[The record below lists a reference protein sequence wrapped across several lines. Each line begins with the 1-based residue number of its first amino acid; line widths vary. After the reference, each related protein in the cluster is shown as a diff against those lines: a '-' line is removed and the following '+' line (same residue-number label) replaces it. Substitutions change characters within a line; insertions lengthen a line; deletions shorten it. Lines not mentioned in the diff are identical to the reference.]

1 VQHAEIDLGNEH
13 SNIEAL
19 GAFGFDEGFARDFA
33 ALAEPGEIPARIVE
47 VQRGRY
53 SALCADTEGRLAEV
67 EALLSGAFM
76 NEAEADSVYPAVGDW
91 VVLRQANAA
100 EGGAHTADASGATRA
115 SAASGAS
122 GPALITAILPRR
134 GAFARKAPGDTE
146 RDRVEAQVLAA
157 NVDSAF
163 IVMAA
168 GRDWNPRR
176 LERYLALAEEAGVR
190 AVLVISKAD
199 LADDPE
205 ALLAEAASTAS
216 GVERTLVCAPE
227 GRGMQAL
234 AEHVERGKTIVLLG
248 SSGAGKSTLLNA
260 LAGRALAATGEV
272 RDDDER
278 GRHTTTH
285 RQLYRL
291 PGGALVIDTPGLR
304 EVQLWAD
311 EESVDAVFGEIEEY
325 AALCRFRDCRHEREP
340 GCAVREAL
348 ERGDIDPDRYESWR
362 KLRREVAYLDSRS
375 DPAARRAEAERWK
388 AINKSMRGYT
398 KERRSN
404 AGKSRD

>member
-1 VQHAEIDLGNEH
+1 MPDVDMDFESDL
-13 SNIEAL
+13 SKMA
-19 GAFGFDEGFARDFA
+19 AFGFDEGFLRDFA
-33 ALAEPGEIPARIVE
+33 SLAEPGDMPARIVE
-47 VQRGRY
+47 VQRGRF
-53 SALCADTEGRLAEV
+53 SALCAAAASGLIEV

-76 NEAEADSVYPAVGDW
+76 NKAEAGADFPAVGDW
-91 VVLRQANAA
+91 VALRPADMMK
-100 EGGAHTADASGATRA
+100 GGAARG
-115 SAASGAS
+115 GAS
-122 GPALITAILPRR
+122 GVSGSAQITAVLPRR
-134 GAFARKAPGDTE
+134 SAFLRKAPGDTA

-176 LERYLALAEEAGVR
+176 LERYLALAGEAGVQ
-190 AVLVISKAD
+190 AVIVITKAD
-199 LADDPE
+199 LAEDPE
-205 ALLAEAASTAS
+205 ALLREAASTAS

-227 GRGMQAL
+227 GQGL
-234 AEHVERGKTIVLLG
+234 ESLTERLLPGRTIVLLG

-260 LAGRALAATGEV
+260 LAGKELAATGEV
-272 RDDDER
+272 RADDER

-291 PGGALVIDTPGLR
+291 PSGALVIDTPGLR
-304 EVQLWAD
+304 EVQLWAE

-348 ERGDIDPDRYESWR
+348 ERGDIDLGRYESWR
-362 KLRREVAYLDSRS
+362 KLRRELAYLDSRT
-375 DPAARRAEAERWK
+375 DPAARRAEADRWK
-388 AINKSMRGYT
+388 AINKDMRGYT
-398 KERRSN
+398 KERRSI